1 MTRAGT
7 EILAKE
13 YSHME
18 ESTWLMVYN
27 KRNAKIDTFEGKK
40 IKKEKRKKKRKK
52 KKRWWI

>member
-1 MTRAGT
+1 
-7 EILAKE
+7 
-13 YSHME
+13 ME

-52 KKRWWI
+52 KRDGGSDRRISVENEG